1 MTADLARPVLIT
13 SIGIRKMLAAT
24 LQLLDVNEAELKCM
38 INHLSY
44 TSMYTYNGT
53 AKKVEDRISAMEVT
67 KVAIVLMTKDD
78 GVDFDKKKV
87 GYLDEHV
94 TGNKRTVNMRLKSP
108 QGTRKDNCKNLSSK
122 LLHSPHT

>member
-1 MTADLARPVLIT
+1 
-13 SIGIRKMLAAT
+13 MLAAT

-38 INHLSY
+38 ISHLSH

-53 AKKVEDRISAMEVT
+53 AKKVDDHISTMEVT
-67 KVAIVLMTKDD
+67 KVAKVLMAKDD
-78 GVDFDKKKV
+78 GEDFDRKKV

-108 QGTRKDNCKNLSSK
+108 QGSRKDNCDNPTSN